1 MKFKELEECPFCGH
15 DTFYTV
21 QYVYGS
27 LHYRER
33 FDGEESEN
41 GEMYD
46 GLNCAKFSGRAYC
59 DRCHSYIGN
68 VETNE
73 LAKGAEKAVKY
84 NEQRRF

>member
-46 GLNCAKFSGRAYC
+46 INEINAVLYELDQSL
-59 DRCHSYIGN
+59 IGN
-68 VETNE
+68 S
-73 LAKGAEKAVKY
+73 VK
-84 NEQRRF
+84 